1 MNTAPVRLLRVSKK
15 FWEARGKAL
24 GEGKTP
30 FVLTAQ
36 MTADPTSC
44 GVRPHASV
52 GKAQPRVRCAT
63 CAILAQSFP
72 LPQTPSPFPKK
83 LLITLDCIYLHFLLE
98 ITLHTAT
105 LRNRMKLVIG
115 IAGLGTV
122 GSGLL
127 EVLALNAQSV
137 LERTGMEIV
146 VKKVAA
152 KNPNKTRILPAG
164 CELCFDPLALAHD
177 PEIQVVVELM
187 GGKGL
192 AKSLI
197 EEALRNKKH
206 VVTAN
211 KALLAEEGEPMFALA
226 ASQGVA
232 LLYEASVAGAIP
244 VVQTLKDS
252 LAGNQ
257 IESFMGILNGTSNF
271 ILSSMTSDGMDFA
284 TALADATAQGIA
296 EADPTLDIDGY
307 DAAHKLILL
316 IRLAWGLHYPWEKL
330 PIEGIRHTDRMDIS
344 FAREFGYTI
353 KMLGHA
359 RRVQDTDSGYTYEA
373 GLYPALVHHTLLL
386 ARVGKA
392 YNAIRLQGNAM
403 GTLFL
408 HGLGA
413 GSKPT
418 ASAVLADILNIA
430 AFEST
435 CKATPRPW
443 PARSNTGFMHEPLPP
458 CPILPPDDSV
468 SPWYIRFMAQDHPG
482 ILRDIAGAMAEQGV
496 SIAQVIQ
503 KSPQLNLDGTLQ
515 QAVPLVFMT
524 HASTTRAIRLAL
536 QNLRSES
543 LLAKPVCYRVLE
555 K

>member
-1 MNTAPVRLLRVSKK
+1 
-15 FWEARGKAL
+15 
-24 GEGKTP
+24 
-30 FVLTAQ
+30 
-36 MTADPTSC
+36 
-44 GVRPHASV
+44 
-52 GKAQPRVRCAT
+52 
-63 CAILAQSFP
+63 
-72 LPQTPSPFPKK
+72 
-83 LLITLDCIYLHFLLE
+83 
-98 ITLHTAT
+98 
-105 LRNRMKLVIG
+105 MKLVIG

-127 EVLALNAQSV
+127 EVLSLNAQSV
-137 LERTGMEIV
+137 MDRTGMEIV
-146 VKKVAA
+146 VKKVAV
-152 KNPNKTRILPAG
+152 KDPNKTRTLPAG
-164 CELCFDPLALAHD
+164 CELSYDPLELAHD
-177 PEIQVVVELM
+177 PDIQVVVELM

-197 EEALRNKKH
+197 KEALRNKKH

-211 KALLAEEGEPMFALA
+211 KALLAEEGEPLFTLA
-226 ASQGVA
+226 AQNGVA
-232 LLYEASVAGAIP
+232 LLYEASVAGAVP
-244 VVQTLKDS
+244 VVQTLKES

-271 ILSSMTSDGMDFA
+271 ILSAMTSEGLDFN
-284 TALADATAQGIA
+284 TALAEATAQGIA

-316 IRLAWGLHYPWEKL
+316 IRLAWGLHYPWDKL
-330 PIEGIRHTDRMDIS
+330 PIEGIRHTDKMDIA

-359 RRVQDTDSGYTYEA
+359 RRVQDGETYLYEA

-403 GTLFL
+403 GSLFL

-430 AFEST
+430 AFELT
-435 CKATPRPW
+435 CQTNPRPW
-443 PARSNTGFMHEPLPP
+443 PSRSNTGFMQEPLPP
-458 CPILPPDDSV
+458 CPILPPEDAI
-468 SPWYIRFMAQDHPG
+468 SPWYVRFMAQDHPG

-503 KSPQLNLDGTLQ
+503 KSHQVNPDGSIQ
-515 QAVPLVFMT
+515 EGVPLVFMT
-524 HASTTRAIRLAL
+524 HASSTRAIQNAL

-543 LLAKPVCYRVLE
+543 LLASPVCYRVLE